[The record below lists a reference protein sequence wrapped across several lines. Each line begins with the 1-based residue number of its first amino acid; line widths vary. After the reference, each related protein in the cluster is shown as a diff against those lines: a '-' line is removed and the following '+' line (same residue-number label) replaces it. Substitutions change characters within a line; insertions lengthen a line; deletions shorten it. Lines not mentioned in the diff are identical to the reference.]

1 MKSQPDSRLSMRHLY
16 SGKHLHIRKVIV
28 AFVLAFW
35 TLLSVAV
42 ATAQA
47 ETRWVSDVPIME
59 ELEIVV
65 DLGFSFDSPNGRII
79 GIFATS
85 DADSPVVTGFYNEA
99 LAALGWARRD
109 EGWYR
114 GSEMLTLTRADT
126 SFGTVWRLMVQPR

>member
-42 ATAQA
+42 APAQA

-65 DLGFSFDSPNGRII
+65 NTWPTSRWLGEQLAKANGISAHVR
-79 GIFATS
+79 F
-85 DADSPVVTGFYNEA
+85 PFP
-99 LAALGWARRD
+99 
-109 EGWYR
+109 
-114 GSEMLTLTRADT
+114 GS
-126 SFGTVWRLMVQPR
+126 RLL

>member
-1 MKSQPDSRLSMRHLY
+1 MRHLY

-28 AFVLAFW
+28 AFVLAFL

-42 ATAQA
+42 APAQA
-47 ETRWVSDVPIME
+47 ETRWVSDVPIMDG
-59 ELEIVV
+59 LEIVV

-85 DADSPVVTGFYNEA
+85 ETDTASVQGFYQDA
-99 LAALGWARRD
+99 LAALGWTWQN

-114 GSEMLTLTRADT
+114 GSEMLSLTRAET